1 MQELK
6 ESNCKLIQQLRQM
19 KEARE
24 NETERFRTEREML
37 IVEIDGLRDKISTQN
52 RDHALE
58 INQVRHEV

>member
-1 MQELK
+1 
-6 ESNCKLIQQLRQM
+6 M

-58 INQVRHEV
+58 INQVRNEV